1 MPETPEDFES
11 PKEWRLHTMR
21 HSCAHVMA
29 QAVSDLYPGA
39 RLGTGPA
46 LKDSFYYDIQT
57 EPPITEADLPRIE
70 ERMRE
75 IIAADTP
82 FEQQDLSRAEAE
94 ALFGDKGQ
102 DFKLG
107 LIEKIDED
115 SYSTFSHDDGAFTDL
130 CRGPH
135 VERTRSLRFFKLM
148 SVSSAYWQADP
159 SNPQLS
165 RVYGTV
171 WESPKELKLY
181 LRRLEEARKR
191 DHRKLGR
198 EMGLF
203 TFFPF
208 SPGSP
213 VLLPRGMVIY
223 RLLGEKIR
231 ELVLGNGYLEVRG
244 PIMCHQSLWEQ
255 SGHWEAYKQHM
266 FLLGDEHDDGGDGP
280 DKGRYSLKPMNCP
293 VHMNIFAMER
303 RSYRELPIRYHDE
316 GPLHRNELKGALGG
330 ITRTRSFCQDDT
342 HHFVREQQIG
352 EEIQRILAFVDRLYS
367 TYGMKVS
374 LELSTRP
381 EKALGDPSLWDRAE
395 AALQEELEASG
406 KPWKLNPGDG
416 AFYGPKIDFH
426 VEDALGRTWQLA
438 TCQLDFVLPER
449 FNLSYQ
455 DEQDQACRP
464 VVIHVAMYGSFE
476 RFLAV
481 LIEHTGGAFPFWL
494 HPEQV
499 AVVTVSQDWNGYGLD
514 VCAALRRVG
523 IRTDFDGSSDK
534 VNAKVAR
541 ATKELRA
548 PVVAVV
554 GGREAEERTISLR
567 LRGEGP
573 KGSRPL
579 DEFVEWCV
587 EQNDVHY

>member
-1 MPETPEDFES
+1 MPETAADFDS

-29 QAVSDLYPGA
+29 QAVGDLFPGA
-39 RLGTGPA
+39 MLGTGPA
-46 LKDSFYYDIQT
+46 LKDSFYYDIRT
-57 EPPITEADLPRIE
+57 DPPITEADLPSIE
-70 ERMRE
+70 DRMRE
-75 IIAADTP
+75 IIAAGSD
-82 FEQQDLSRAEAE
+82 FVQKDLPRAEAA
-94 ALFGDKGQ
+94 ALFGEMGQ
-102 DFKLG
+102 EFKLG
-107 LIEKIDED
+107 LIDKIDDD
-115 SYSTFSHDDGAFTDL
+115 SYSTYSHDDGSFVDL

-135 VERTRSLRFFKLM
+135 VESTKSLRFFKLM

-159 SNPQLS
+159 RNPQLS

-171 WESPKELKLY
+171 WESPKELKLH
-181 LRRLEEARKR
+181 LRRIEEARKR

-213 VLLPRGMVIY
+213 VLLSRGMVIY
-223 RLLGEKIR
+223 RLLGERIR
-231 ELVLGNGYLEVRG
+231 ELILSNGYQEVRG
-244 PIMCHQSLWEQ
+244 PVMCHQSLWER
-255 SGHWEAYKQHM
+255 SGHWEAYKEHM
-266 FLLGDEHDDGGDGP
+266 FLLGDEHDDGGEGP
-280 DKGRYSLKPMNCP
+280 DPGRYSLKPMNCP
-293 VHMNIFAMER
+293 VHMSIFAMER

-330 ITRTRSFCQDDT
+330 LTRTRSFCQDDT

-352 EEIQRILAFVDRLYS
+352 DEIQRILSFVDRVYS
-367 TYGMKVS
+367 TFDMKIR

-381 EKALGDPSLWDRAE
+381 EKALGDPALWDRAE
-395 AALQEELEASG
+395 AALQEQLEASG
-406 KPWKLNPGDG
+406 KAWKLNPGDG

-449 FNLSYQ
+449 FDLTYQ
-455 DEQDQACRP
+455 DEQDQARRP

-499 AVVTVSQDWNGYGLD
+499 AVVSVSQEWNEYGD
-514 VCAALRRVG
+514 EVVRALRKVG
-523 IRTDFDGSSDK
+523 IRASLDSSADK
-534 VNAKVAR
+534 VNAKIAR
-541 ATKELRA
+541 ATKQLRA
-548 PVVAVV
+548 PAVAVV

-573 KGSRPL
+573 KGTRPL
-579 DEFVEWCV
+579 NEFVTWCV

>member
-1 MPETPEDFES
+1 
-11 PKEWRLHTMR
+11 
-21 HSCAHVMA
+21 MA
-29 QAVSDLYPGA
+29 QAVGDLFPGA
-39 RLGTGPA
+39 MLGTGPA
-46 LKDSFYYDIQT
+46 LKDSFYYDILT
-57 EPPITEADLPRIE
+57 TPPITEADLPRIE
-70 ERMRE
+70 DRMRE
-75 IIAADTP
+75 IISSGSA
-82 FEQQDLSRAEAE
+82 FVQNDLSRAEAE
-94 ALFGDKGQ
+94 ALFREKGQ
-102 DFKLG
+102 DFKMD

-115 SYSTFSHDDGAFTDL
+115 TYSTYSHDEGGFVDL

-135 VERTRSLRFFKLM
+135 VQDTKSLRFFKLM
-148 SVSSAYWQADP
+148 SVSSAYWQADT

-171 WESPKELKLY
+171 WETPKELKLH

-191 DHRKLGR
+191 DHRKLGK

-213 VLLPRGMVIY
+213 VLLSRGMVIY
-223 RLLGEKIR
+223 RLLGERIR
-231 ELVLGNGYLEVRG
+231 ELVLGNGYQEVRG

-255 SGHWEAYKQHM
+255 SGHWEAYKEHM
-266 FLLGDEHDDGGDGP
+266 FLLGDEHDDGAEGP
-280 DKGRYSLKPMNCP
+280 DRGRYSLKPMNCP
-293 VHMNIFAMER
+293 VHMNIFGMER

-352 EEIQRILAFVDRLYS
+352 EEIQRILSFVDRVYS
-367 TYGMKVS
+367 TFGMKVT

-381 EKALGDPSLWDRAE
+381 EKALGDVALWDRAE
-395 AALQEELEASG
+395 AALQEQLEASG

-449 FNLSYQ
+449 FDLTYQ
-455 DEQDQACRP
+455 DEEDKPCRP

-499 AVVTVSQDWNGYGLD
+499 AVVSVSQDWNDYGEE
-514 VCAALRRVG
+514 VVAALRKVG
-523 IRTDFDGSSDK
+523 IRASLDGSSDK
-534 VNAKVAR
+534 VNAKIAR

-548 PVVAVV
+548 PAVAVV
-554 GGREAEERTISLR
+554 GGRESEQRTISLR

-573 KGSRPL
+573 KGARPL
-579 DEFVEWCV
+579 DEFVAWCV

>member
-1 MPETPEDFES
+1 
-11 PKEWRLHTMR
+11 MR

-29 QAVSDLYPGA
+29 QAVRDLFPGA
-39 RLGTGPA
+39 SLGTGPA
-46 LKDSFYYDIQT
+46 LKDSFYYDIRT
-57 EPPITEADLPRIE
+57 EPPINEADLPRIE

-75 IIAADTP
+75 IISSGSD
-82 FEQQDLSRAEAE
+82 FVQHDLSRTEAE
-94 ALFGDKGQ
+94 KLFEEQGQ
-102 DFKLG
+102 EFKLG
-107 LIEKIDED
+107 LIKKIDENT
-115 SYSTFSHDDGAFTDL
+115 YSTYSHDAGGFIDL

-135 VERTRSLRFFKLM
+135 VDNTRSLRFFKLM

-159 SNPQLS
+159 KNPQLS

-171 WESPKELKLY
+171 WDTPKALKLH

-191 DHRKLGR
+191 DHRKLGK

-208 SPGSP
+208 APGSP
-213 VLLPRGMVIY
+213 VMLPRGMVIY
-223 RLLGEKIR
+223 RQLGEKIR

-244 PIMCHQSLWEQ
+244 PILCHQSLWEQ
-255 SGHWEAYKQHM
+255 SGHWQAYKEHM
-266 FLLGDEHDDGGDGP
+266 FLLGEDHDEEDEGDGP
-280 DKGRYSLKPMNCP
+280 GRYSLKPMNCP
-293 VHMNIFAMER
+293 VHMNIFGMER
-303 RSYRELPIRYHDE
+303 RSYRELPLRFHDE

-352 EEIQRILAFVDRLYS
+352 EEIQRILSFVDRVYS
-367 TYGMKVS
+367 TFDMKVS

-381 EKALGDPSLWDRAE
+381 EKALGDPALWERAE
-395 AALQEELEASG
+395 AALQQELEASG
-406 KPWKLNPGDG
+406 KRWKLNPGDG

-449 FNLSYQ
+449 FDLTYQ
-455 DEQDQACRP
+455 DENDQAARP

-499 AVVTVSQDWNGYGLD
+499 AVVSVSQDWNDYGEE
-514 VCAALRRVG
+514 VTAALRRVG
-523 IRTDFDGSSDK
+523 IRAVFDGSADK
-534 VNAKVAR
+534 VNAKIAR
-541 ATKELRA
+541 ATKELRVPA
-548 PVVAVV
+548 VAVV
-554 GGREAEERTISLR
+554 GGREAEERAISLR
-567 LRGEGP
+567 LRGEGR
-573 KGSRPL
+573 KGSRAL
-579 DEFVEWCV
+579 EDFVAWCV

>member
-1 MPETPEDFES
+1 
-11 PKEWRLHTMR
+11 
-21 HSCAHVMA
+21 MA
-29 QAVSDLYPGA
+29 QAVADLFPGA
-39 RLGTGPA
+39 MHGTGPA
-46 LKDSFYYDIQT
+46 LKDSFYYDMRT

-70 ERMRE
+70 DRMRE
-75 IIAADTP
+75 IIAGGSA
-82 FEQQDLSRAEAE
+82 FVQKDLPRVEAE
-94 ALFGDKGQ
+94 ALFSERGQ
-102 DFKLG
+102 DFKIG
-107 LIEKIDED
+107 LIEKINED
-115 SYSTFSHDDGAFTDL
+115 SYSTYSHDDGGFVDL

-135 VERTRSLRFFKLM
+135 VKDTKSLRFFKLM

-159 SNPQLS
+159 KNPQLS

-171 WESPKELKLY
+171 WESPKELKLH
-181 LRRLEEARKR
+181 LRRIEEARKR
-191 DHRKLGR
+191 DHRKLGK

-213 VLLPRGMVIY
+213 VLLSRGMVIY
-223 RLLGEKIR
+223 RLLGDRIR
-231 ELVLGNGYLEVRG
+231 ELVLGNGYQEVRG
-244 PIMCHQSLWEQ
+244 PIMCHQSLWER
-255 SGHWEAYKQHM
+255 SGHWEAYKEHM
-266 FLLGDEHDDGGDGP
+266 FLLGDEHDDGSEGS

-293 VHMNIFAMER
+293 VHMSIFGMER

-330 ITRTRSFCQDDT
+330 ITRTRSFCQDDS

-352 EEIQRILAFVDRLYS
+352 EEIQRILNFVDRVYS
-367 TYGMKVS
+367 TFDMKVT

-381 EKALGDPSLWDRAE
+381 EKALGDLSLWEQAE
-395 AALQEELEASG
+395 AALQEQLEASG

-449 FNLSYQ
+449 FDLTYQ
-455 DEQDQACRP
+455 DEQDKACRP
-464 VVIHVAMYGSFE
+464 VVMHVAMYGSFE

-499 AVVTVSQDWNGYGLD
+499 AVVSVSQDWNDYGEE
-514 VCAALRRVG
+514 VVQALRKVG
-523 IRTDFDGSSDK
+523 IRASLDGSSDK
-534 VNAKVAR
+534 VNAKIAR

-548 PVVAVV
+548 PAVAVI

-579 DEFVEWCV
+579 DEFVNWCV